1 LKKFIIVS
9 KGPLASFA
17 VPFCIALRSVVEVV
31 VLSPVVNDGELVFPA
46 VVRLEAENDV
56 DDRLSV
62 PWEEADD
69 VKLSVPWEEA
79 DDVKLSVPW
88 EEADDVRF
96 S

>member
-1 LKKFIIVS
+1 MKKFIIVS

-31 VLSPVVNDGELVFPA
+31 VLSPIVNDGELVLPV

-62 PWEEADD
+62 P
-69 VKLSVPWEEA
+69 K
-79 DDVKLSVPW
+79 
-88 EEADDVRF
+88 EADDVRL
-96 S
+96 SVPREGDDVRLS